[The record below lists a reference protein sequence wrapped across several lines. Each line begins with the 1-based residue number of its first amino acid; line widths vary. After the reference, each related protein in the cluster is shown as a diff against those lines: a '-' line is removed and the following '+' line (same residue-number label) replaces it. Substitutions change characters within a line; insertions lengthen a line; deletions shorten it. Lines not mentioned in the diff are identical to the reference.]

1 MKPAKKYKSIR
12 PSKGERL
19 NWPSLKDAAVVSVTE
34 EMLQGRQV
42 TEKEIESRQRFKG
55 KISLLVP

>member
-1 MKPAKKYKSIR
+1 MKPAKKYKSSR

-19 NWPSLKDAAVVSVTE
+19 NWPHLKDASAMPVTE

-42 TEKEIESRQRFKG
+42 TEKEIETRQRFNG